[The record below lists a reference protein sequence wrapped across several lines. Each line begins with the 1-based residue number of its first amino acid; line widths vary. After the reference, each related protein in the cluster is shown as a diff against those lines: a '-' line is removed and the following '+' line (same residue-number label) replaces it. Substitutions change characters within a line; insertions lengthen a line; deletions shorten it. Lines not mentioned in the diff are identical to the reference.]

1 MRAATAMGNYSIKF
15 YICRNP
21 QIYKNTYTYYNG
33 SQRYNFFIFLV
44 SMPALRQR
52 QPPFLLLP

>member
-33 SQRYNFFIFLV
+33 SQRYNFFIF
-44 SMPALRQR
+44 SFWPCPLREAQKKIKAV
-52 QPPFLLLP
+52 